1 MKKIL
6 LYFFG
11 GLVLIYGLLLIPNS
25 QEITIAT
32 EGNSEPFV
40 WNQDDRWNQLEDQF
54 NLIRENPDLIEENEI
69 ASRIANMNIILDD
82 IEDEKFNSFDERLDV
97 LLNQFFETAPYIAAQ
112 DVQDSTFFDVYDRTR
127 RVMKRA
133 SIDWNV
139 DDLETRTSLY
149 KVLFGM
155 RATVE
160 ELLLQSK
167 EEIETVIFVTDES
180 SATPST
186 ELFGIKVHSGDL
198 LVSRGGAEVSALI
211 SRGNDFPGNFS
222 HVALIYVEEGTNTA
236 YLIEAHIE
244 RGVAIASA
252 EEYMNDGKQRF
263 MVLRPRTD
271 LPELIDDPMLPH
283 LAAKDVFD
291 EVNTR
296 HIPYD
301 FKMDFYDSEKMF
313 CSEVGSYAYKNYGIQ
328 LWESESTISSN
339 GVVTLLNTFGVENF
353 VTQMPSDLEYDPK
366 LSVVAEWRDT
376 EALYEDHLYNAVIDA
391 MLECAELKVE
401 IDVNNFMLPA
411 VRLVKGYSVIQNIFE
426 SEGPVPEGMNA
437 TQALKSDAFIQR
449 HEYLKMI
456 TDEDIQVFKADENY
470 LPPYW
475 EMFRMAREN
484 AECVNLN

>member
-6 LYFFG
+6 LFIIVGF
-11 GLVLIYGLLLIPNS
+11 VLIYALLLIPNS
-25 QEITIAT
+25 DKITIAT
-32 EGNSEPFV
+32 EGNSIPFI
-40 WNQDDRWNQLEDQF
+40 WNQDDRWNELEDQF
-54 NLIRENPDLIEENEI
+54 NLVRENPELINEDSITDRMEFMQGILKDL
-69 ASRIANMNIILDD
+69 S
-82 IEDEKFNSFDERLDV
+82 DEQFSPDDERLEI
-97 LLNQFFETAPYIAAQ
+97 LLNQFFETAPFIAAQ
-112 DVQDSTFFDVYDRTR
+112 NVQDSNFFEIYDESR
-127 RVMKRA
+127 RVLKTA
-133 SIDWNV
+133 SINWDV
-139 DDLETRTSLY
+139 DVLETRTSLY

-155 RATVE
+155 RAAVE
-160 ELLLQSK
+160 EVLLQSK
-167 EEIETVIFVTDES
+167 EEIKPVIFVTDEPS
-180 SATPST
+180 ETPST

-222 HVALIYVEEGTNTA
+222 HVALIYVEEVTNTA

-263 MVLRPRTD
+263 MVLRPRAD
-271 LPELIDDPMLPH
+271 LPELVEDPMLPH

-291 EVNTR
+291 EVNSR

-313 CSEVGSYAYKNYGIQ
+313 CSEVGSYAYKNRGIK
-328 LWESESTISSN
+328 LWESESTISSK

-376 EALYEDHLYNAVIDA
+376 DALYEDHLYNAVIDA
-391 MLECAELKVE
+391 MLECAELEVE
-401 IDVNNFMLPA
+401 IDVNIFMLPA
-411 VRLVKGYSVIQNIFE
+411 VRIVKGYSVLQNWMD

-456 TDEDIQVFKADENY
+456 TDENIQEFKAKENY

-475 EMFRMAREN
+475 GMFRMARVN
-484 AECVNLN
+484 ARCVELN

>member
-6 LYFFG
+6 LYSLG
-11 GLVLIYGLLLIPNS
+11 GLVFIYGLLLIPNS
-25 QEITIAT
+25 DSIQIAT
-32 EGNSEPFV
+32 EGNSVPFI
-40 WNQDDRWNQLEDQF
+40 WNQDDRWNELEEQF
-54 NLIRENPDLIEENEI
+54 KLVREKPESIIDYEAARGIRT
-69 ASRIANMNIILDD
+69 MNVILDD
-82 IEDEKFNSFDERLDV
+82 LEDEYFNAFDERLDI
-97 LLNQFFETAPYIAAQ
+97 LLNHFFETAPYVAAQ
-112 DVQDSTFFDVYDRTR
+112 NYQDPSFFHTYDRTR
-127 RVMKRA
+127 RVMKTA
-133 SIDWNV
+133 SIGWDM

-149 KVLFGM
+149 KLLFGM

-160 ELLLQSK
+160 EVLLQSK
-167 EEIETVIFVTDES
+167 DEIEPVIFVTDES
-180 SATPST
+180 SITPST

-222 HVALIYVEEGTNTA
+222 HVALIYVEEETNIA

-244 RGVAIASA
+244 RGVAIATA

-263 MVLRPRTD
+263 MVLRPRAD
-271 LPELIDDPMLPH
+271 LPELVDNPMLPH
-283 LAAKDVFD
+283 LAAKDMFD
-291 EVNTR
+291 EVNSR

-313 CSEVGSYAYKNYGIQ
+313 CSEVGSYAYKNRGIQ

-376 EALYEDHLYNAVIDA
+376 EALYDDHLYNAVIDA
-391 MLECAELKVE
+391 MLECAELEVE

-411 VRLVKGYSVIQNIFE
+411 VRLVKAYSVMQNWMD

-449 HEYLKMI
+449 HENLKAI
-456 TDEDIQVFKADENY
+456 TDEDIQEFKADENY

-484 AECVNLN
+484 AKCVE

>member
-1 MKKIL
+1 LKGAVAD
-6 LYFFG
+6 Y
-11 GLVLIYGLLLIPNS
+11 
-25 QEITIAT
+25 
-32 EGNSEPFV
+32 
-40 WNQDDRWNQLEDQF
+40 
-54 NLIRENPDLIEENEI
+54 IRTD
-69 ASRIANMNIILDD
+69 
-82 IEDEKFNSFDERLDV
+82 
-97 LLNQFFETAPYIAAQ
+97 
-112 DVQDSTFFDVYDRTR
+112 
-127 RVMKRA
+127 
-133 SIDWNV
+133 V
-139 DDLETRTSLY
+139 DDLETRISLY
-149 KVLFGM
+149 KVMFGM
-155 RATVE
+155 RATTE
-160 ELLLQSK
+160 EVLLQSK
-167 EEIETVIFVTDES
+167 EEIEPVIYVTDES

-211 SRGNDFPGNFS
+211 SRGNDFPDNFS

-263 MVLRPRTD
+263 MVLRPRAD
-271 LPELIDDPMLPH
+271 LPELIAEPMLPH
-283 LAAKDVFD
+283 LAAKDVFN

-313 CSEVGSYAYKNYGIQ
+313 CSEVGSYAYKNRGIK

-391 MLECAELKVE
+391 MLECAELEVE
-401 IDVNNFMLPA
+401 IDVNHFMLPA
-411 VRLVKGYSVIQNIFE
+411 VRLVKGYSVIQNWMD

-456 TDEDIQVFKADENY
+456 TDEDIQEFNANENY

-475 EMFRMAREN
+475 EMFRIAREN
-484 AECVNLN
+484 ARCVEIN

>member
-6 LYFFG
+6 FYTIG
-11 GLVLIYGLLLIPNS
+11 GLILIYGVLLIPNS
-25 QEITIAT
+25 DSITIAT
-32 EGNSEPFV
+32 EGNSIPFV
-40 WNQDDRWNQLEDQF
+40 WNQDDRWNKLEEQF
-54 NLIRENPDLIEENEI
+54 KQVRENPEFIDQE
-69 ASRIANMNIILDD
+69 D
-82 IEDEKFNSFDERLDV
+82 IESKIERMNKTLDVLESAPFNSDDERLES
-97 LLNQFFETAPYIAAQ
+97 LLNNFFETAPFIAAQ
-112 DVQDSTFFDVYDRTR
+112 ENQDPEFFEMYDRTR
-127 RVMKRA
+127 RIVKTA
-133 SIDWNV
+133 SINWEIDK
-139 DDLETRTSLY
+139 LETRTSIY
-149 KVLFGM
+149 KILFGM

-160 ELLLQSK
+160 EVLLQSK
-167 EEIETVIFVTDES
+167 EEIDHVIFVTDEPS
-180 SATPST
+180 ETPST

-222 HVALIYVEEGTNTA
+222 HVALIYVKEGSNTA

-252 EEYMNDGKQRF
+252 EEYVNDGKQRF
-263 MVLRPRTD
+263 MVLRPRAD
-271 LPELIDDPMLPH
+271 LPEIIEDPMLPH
-283 LAAKDVFD
+283 LAAKDLFD

-313 CSEVGSYAYKNYGIQ
+313 CSEVGSYAYKNRGIK

-339 GVVTLLNTFGVENF
+339 GVVKLLNTFGVENF

-376 EALYEDHLYNAVIDA
+376 EALYDDHLYNAVIDA
-391 MLECAELKVE
+391 MLECAELEVD
-401 IDVNNFMLPA
+401 IDVNHWMLPA
-411 VRLVKGYSVIQNIFE
+411 VRVVKGYSLVQNMLE

-449 HEYLKMI
+449 HEYLKSK
-456 TDEDIQVFKADENY
+456 TNADIQAFIVDENY

-475 EMFRMAREN
+475 EMFRLARAN
-484 AECVNLN
+484 AGCINLE